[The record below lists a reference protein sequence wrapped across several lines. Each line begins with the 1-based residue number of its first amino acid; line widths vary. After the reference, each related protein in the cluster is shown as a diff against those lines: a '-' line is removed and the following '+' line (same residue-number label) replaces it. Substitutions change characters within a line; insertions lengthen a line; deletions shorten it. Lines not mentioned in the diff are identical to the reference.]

1 MAMGVKSRNRFKET
15 SSKKLHNLVTDYLDV
30 EGEGEGGVSVDFHV
44 SDLGNCAVATAN
56 ERNRE
61 VREEGQ
67 VGEQRMCSVLDL
79 TLSECEL
86 FR

>member
-1 MAMGVKSRNRFKET
+1 MWRVREREESQLISMFPIWAIVQWQQQ
-15 SSKKLHNLVTDYLDV
+15 
-30 EGEGEGGVSVDFHV
+30 
-44 SDLGNCAVATAN
+44 TAN

-86 FR
+86 FG

>member
-44 SDLGNCAVATAN
+44 SDLGNCA
-56 ERNRE
+56 
-61 VREEGQ
+61 
-67 VGEQRMCSVLDL
+67 
-79 TLSECEL
+79 
-86 FR
+86 

>member
-30 EGEGEGGVSVDFHV
+30 EGEGEGGVYVDFHV

-56 ERNRE
+56 SKQTKQGSSGGGASWGAED
-61 VREEGQ
+61 
-67 VGEQRMCSVLDL
+67 VLGFGLD
-79 TLSECEL
+79 SE
-86 FR
+86 